1 MNEGTACSASYNCS
15 NYSSSGTCSESNHAQ
30 GSRWTCT
37 GSGTQTANGSTTS
50 AAQSAAQAKC
60 TCTTYGVP
68 SASKSCSSIRGSS
81 CTGTEGECSYT
92 GTWSGTATGSSSD
105 ADSASGACKAAAF
118 VIGMNALGS
127 ACSCGNKTYT
137 YTVSR
142 VPTASDCHTACGNS
156 TAISYGSSTLTRTG
170 SSTYCADAKT
180 VANRNWYDYLEANK
194 SAYCNCNPSGT
205 VRFVLNTSHTYG
217 VNAAIR
223 LSNGAG
229 TSINLG
235 KNGSS
240 SSFTTSPGSY
250 SVGIQ
255 TQPGCANSTGVVS
268 QCRSYSISPQNIT
281 VVSGQT
287 VTVTMTV
294 NC

>member
-1 MNEGTACSASYNCS
+1 MRK
-15 NYSSSGTCSESNHAQ
+15 Q
-30 GSRWTCT
+30 
-37 GSGTQTANGSTTS
+37 
-50 AAQSAAQAKC
+50 
-60 TCTTYGVP
+60 
-68 SASKSCSSIRGSS
+68 
-81 CTGTEGECSYT
+81 
-92 GTWSGTATGSSSD
+92 
-105 ADSASGACKAAAF
+105 
-118 VIGMNALGS
+118 
-127 ACSCGNKTYT
+127 KTYT
-137 YTVSR
+137 YKTSY
-142 VPTASDCHTACGNS
+142 AAN
-156 TAISYGSSTLTRTG
+156 ISNCSNECPNGGSSNGVAITTTG
-170 SSTYCADAKT
+170 SGSTCAAAYDDAIKK
-180 VANRNWYDYLEANK
+180 REAEFNSNYTK
-194 SAYCNCNPSGT
+194 YCNCKAAGGT

-240 SSFTTSPGSY
+240 SSFTTSPGNY

-268 QCRSYSISPQNIT
+268 QCRSYNISPQNIT

>member
-1 MNEGTACSASYNCS
+1 MKCS
-15 NYSSSGTCSESNHAQ
+15 
-30 GSRWTCT
+30 
-37 GSGTQTANGSTTS
+37 GSGTQTASGSTTS
-50 AAQSAAQAKC
+50 AAQSAAQEKC
-60 TCTTYGVP
+60 ECTTYTLSGTY
-68 SASKSCSSIRGSS
+68 SCSYLADEE
-81 CTGTEGECSYT
+81 GTSGECSYVKKY
-92 GTWSGTATGSSSD
+92 SGTISYSCTD
-105 ADSASGACKAAAF
+105 D
-118 VIGMNALGS
+118 GS
-127 ACSCGNKTYT
+127 AIDVNTSTCQFLGLSCASQNISKCSTTTTYT
-137 YTVSR
+137 YEVSR
-142 VPTASDCHTACGNS
+142 IPTASDCHTVCGNNI
-156 TAISYGSSTLTRTG
+156 AISYGTSTLTKTG
-170 SSTYCADAKT
+170 SSSYCADAKT

>member
-1 MNEGTACSASYNCS
+1 MPTVTGN
-15 NYSSSGTCSESNHAQ
+15 
-30 GSRWTCT
+30 WTCK

-60 TCTTYGVP
+60 TCTSYT
-68 SASKSCSSIRGSS
+68 ATAT
-81 CTGTEGECSYT
+81 TGAIQEGTSGECDSTCNVTLYCE
-92 GTWSGTATGSSSD
+92 GTGSSSSRACSD
-105 ADSASGACKAAAF
+105 ASG
-118 VIGMNALGS
+118 N
-127 ACSCGNKTYT
+127 CSVVSTGTCTYT

-142 VPTASDCHTACGNS
+142 IPTASDCHTACGNNI
-156 TAISYGSSTLTRTG
+156 AISYGTSTLTKTG
-170 SSTYCADAKT
+170 SSSYCADAKT

-205 VRFVLNTSHTYG
+205 VKFVLNTSHTYG

-281 VVSGQT
+281 VISGQT